1 MSLSDPPE
9 RRFPV
14 SEAARYAVLVAIA
27 AGFLALHILAG
38 HLMPS
43 SPPGSA
49 STTASSTRM
58 WED

>member
-14 SEAARYAVLVAIA
+14 SEAAGYAVLVAIA
-27 AGFLALHILAG
+27 AGFLILHILAG
-38 HLMPS
+38 QIMPRA
-43 SPPGSA
+43 PDTA
-49 STTASSTRM
+49 ATTTAPRM

>member
-9 RRFPV
+9 RRFPA
-14 SEAARYAVLVAIA
+14 SEAAGYAVLVAIA

-43 SPPGSA
+43 VPGST

>member
-1 MSLSDPPE
+1 MSLTDPPE

-14 SEAARYAVLVAIA
+14 SEAAGYAVLVAIA

-43 SPPGSA
+43 SPGSA

>member
-9 RRFPV
+9 RRFPI
-14 SEAARYAVLVAIA
+14 SEAAGYAVLVAIA

-38 HLMPS
+38 HLMPPS
-43 SPPGSA
+43 PGSA
-49 STTASSTRM
+49 STAASSARM

>member
-9 RRFPV
+9 RRFPI
-14 SEAARYAVLVAIA
+14 SEAAGYAVLIVIA

-38 HLMPS
+38 HLMPAA
-43 SPPGSA
+43 PGSA
-49 STTASSTRM
+49 STAASPTRM

>member
-1 MSLSDPPE
+1 
-9 RRFPV
+9 
-14 SEAARYAVLVAIA
+14 VLVAIA

-43 SPPGSA
+43 SPGSA

>member
-9 RRFPV
+9 RKFSI
-14 SEAARYAVLVAIA
+14 SEATGYAVLVAIA

-38 HLMPS
+38 HLMP
-43 SPPGSA
+43 PAPGSV
-49 STTASSTRM
+49 STTASSARM